1 MSVYRQV
8 MLSFWTDSFIRDNFS
23 AEDKYFYLYLL
34 TNTHTSLCGCYE
46 VSEKMIGE
54 EMGVSKETAAA
65 LIDRFRSKY
74 NLIRY
79 NRFTKEV
86 LILKWSKYNWNTSP
100 RFISA
105 LENELKK
112 IKDASFRAYIMKLID
127 GEEVDKKIYPIDRV
141 MGENENS
148 EYPIEPPVIVTVID
162 NSNSTNES
170 IVEEMNKLN
179 EINEEETLIRNE
191 NKVIEIIEE
200 VKEVKSN
207 NKKIIEKENKEEVKN
222 SWSKDLFKLNDS
234 NVIFHKFKLK

>member
-1 MSVYRQV
+1 METITIEKIIK
-8 MLSFWTDSFIRDNFS
+8 FENEIDS
-23 AEDKYFYLYLL
+23 
-34 TNTHTSLCGCYE
+34 
-46 VSEKMIGE
+46 
-54 EMGVSKETAAA
+54 
-65 LIDRFRSKY
+65 IDII
-74 NLIRY
+74 NIDDELRY
-79 NRFTKEV
+79 NFVEQDSHAQGNL
-86 LILKWSKYNWNTSP
+86 LISGSVNTLLG
-100 RFISA
+100 R
-105 LENELKK
+105 
-112 IKDASFRAYIMKLID
+112 KDFK
-127 GEEVDKKIYPIDRV
+127 EEVDVDIYAPFEKKIDKDNFKIKVKDYSYMV
-141 MGENENS
+141 KNKS
-148 EYPIEPPVIVTVID
+148 LIVYIILQFEGIID